1 MRPEK
6 ESLAFAVLES
16 YLTFANPVPE
26 ESGGKR
32 MNEER
37 MKKMNTW
44 MLVNRFCVGTFPL
57 KESRIFFFFSCQ
69 KTRKKQQQLLTKS
82 EKYSEVAKA
91 SAEYIQMLSSWALE
105 AMML

>member
-1 MRPEK
+1 MQMMRSSKMRPEK

-37 MKKMNTW
+37 MKKMNT
-44 MLVNRFCVGTFPL
+44 
-57 KESRIFFFFSCQ
+57 
-69 KTRKKQQQLLTKS
+69 
-82 EKYSEVAKA
+82 
-91 SAEYIQMLSSWALE
+91 
-105 AMML
+105 